1 MAYISVTNQFV
12 NSTLAKSADVN
23 QNFTDII
30 NGLKD
35 GTKDLN
41 IKDLAVSGT
50 LTAAATNLPTGTPT
64 AKGNVKSG
72 YSYIQY
78 IAAASNFTSSGN
90 RMYVAGAPTL
100 VGDAVLSVSGAA
112 ALLTIT
118 AVQKCIVNVSLSLE
132 STELTV
138 LKNNALIVN
147 TVIGAGVTFNAI
159 FTTQYL
165 GVGDYLTFN
174 GSGVGASNS
183 GALNVTAI
191 QVQ

>member
-1 MAYISVTNQFV
+1 MAYISVTNQFQ

-23 QNFTDII
+23 QNFTDIT

-41 IKDLAVSGT
+41 VKNITASGT

-64 AKGNVKSG
+64 AKGAVKSG
-72 YSYIQY
+72 YSYIYY
-78 IAAASNFTSSGN
+78 IAPAPNFTSSGG

-118 AVQKCIVNVSLSLE
+118 AVQKCVVNVSLSLE
-132 STELTV
+132 STNLTV
-138 LKNNALIVN
+138 LKNNELIVN
-147 TVIGAGVTFNAI
+147 TAIGLGVTFNAI

-165 GVGDYLTFN
+165 DVGDYLTFY
-174 GSGVGASNS
+174 GSGAGQSNS
-183 GALNVTAI
+183 GSLNVTAI